1 MKEPQIVKN
10 KLPIWLKVILLL
22 FPFLIACCQFR
33 VIDNDF
39 WFLYKTGEYIVS
51 NGFPHTDFLS
61 MHSNMKL
68 VVQQWLSTVIFYF
81 VYSRLGRIGLFCLLY
96 ACYACI
102 CALTYRLNL
111 LITKNE
117 LVSIVLAGVS
127 DILIFNQLIV
137 TRPQTFTFA
146 LLLAEIFILEKHVQT
161 KKDIY
166 LVGIP
171 LVSLALINFHASM
184 WPMCFVFM
192 LPYIAGAIPVKI
204 KSFKLEPQGN
214 LLALI
219 AALTAGAITGFA
231 NPYGTDNMFYL
242 IASYGQNQLGTT
254 IYEML
259 PTDIGTHIGK
269 LLFGLIILMIIIGF
283 FYSRKPAF
291 SVRFFC
297 LFFGTLLLA
306 LLHRKGTPYFFI
318 FGVSSF
324 SYLIK
329 DVEIKIPEKITP
341 LLTRRV
347 RIMLGALLIMFTVCL
362 CGDYLVK
369 SLVAE
374 PGRMAHYE
382 RLDDVAN
389 ILDKSGESVVLYANF
404 SDGQYMEYKGFHPYI
419 DGRAELFLI
428 QNNED
433 FDYYSEYYELRSAN
447 MYYRDFTDKYQF
459 NYLLL
464 NGTSDRYLLMSL
476 LYDDDFELRYENSEV
491 YLFVRK

>member
-1 MKEPQIVKN
+1 MKEPQIEKN
-10 KLPIWLKVILLL
+10 KLPVWLKVILLL
-22 FPFLIACCQFR
+22 FPFVIACCRFR
-33 VIDNDF
+33 TIDNDF
-39 WFLYKTGEYIVS
+39 WFLYKTGEHIVN

-81 VYSRLGRIGLFCLLY
+81 VYSSLGRIGLFCLLY
-96 ACYACI
+96 GCYACI

-117 LVSIVLAGVS
+117 LVSVVLAGLT
-127 DILIFNQLIV
+127 DLLIFNQLIV
-137 TRPQTFTFA
+137 TRPQIFTYI
-146 LLLAEIFILEKHVQT
+146 LLLLEILILEKHVST
-161 KKDIY
+161 RKNIY
-166 LVGIP
+166 LAGIP
-171 LVSLALINFHASM
+171 LISLALINFHASM
-184 WPMCFVFM
+184 WPMIFVFM
-192 LPYIAGAIPVKI
+192 LPYIAGAVPVKI
-204 KSFKLEPQGN
+204 KAFKLEAEGS

-219 AALTAGAITGFA
+219 AAFAAGAIVGLA

-242 IASYGQNQLGTT
+242 FASYGDNQLGTT

-269 LLFGLIILMIIIGF
+269 MLFGLIIIMVIAGF
-283 FYSRKPAF
+283 FYNKKRF

-306 LLHRKGTPYFFI
+306 LMHRKGTPYFFI

-324 SYLIK
+324 SYMIK
-329 DVEIKIPEKITP
+329 DVEIRLPSSITSK
-341 LLTRRV
+341 LTRRV
-347 RIMLGALLIMFTVCL
+347 RIMLAALLIMFTVCL
-362 CGDYLVK
+362 CTEYLVK

-374 PGRMAHYE
+374 PGRTAHYD
-382 RLDDVAN
+382 RLDEVAK
-389 ILDKSGESVVLYANF
+389 ILGKSEDPVVLYANF
-404 SDGQYMEYKGFHPYI
+404 SDGQYMEYKDFHPYI

-428 QNNED
+428 QNNGE

-476 LYDDDFELRYENSEV
+476 LYDDDFELKYENSEV
-491 YLFVRK
+491 YLFARK

>member
-1 MKEPQIVKN
+1 M
-10 KLPIWLKVILLL
+10 
-22 FPFLIACCQFR
+22 
-33 VIDNDF
+33 
-39 WFLYKTGEYIVS
+39 
-51 NGFPHTDFLS
+51 
-61 MHSNMKL
+61 
-68 VVQQWLSTVIFYF
+68 
-81 VYSRLGRIGLFCLLY
+81 
-96 ACYACI
+96 
-102 CALTYRLNL
+102 
-111 LITKNE
+111 
-117 LVSIVLAGVS
+117 
-127 DILIFNQLIV
+127 
-137 TRPQTFTFA
+137 
-146 LLLAEIFILEKHVQT
+146 
-161 KKDIY
+161 
-166 LVGIP
+166 
-171 LVSLALINFHASM
+171 
-184 WPMCFVFM
+184 
-192 LPYIAGAIPVKI
+192 
-204 KSFKLEPQGN
+204 
-214 LLALI
+214 
-219 AALTAGAITGFA
+219 
-231 NPYGTDNMFYL
+231 
-242 IASYGQNQLGTT
+242 
-254 IYEML
+254 
-259 PTDIGTHIGK
+259 
-269 LLFGLIILMIIIGF
+269 
-283 FYSRKPAF
+283 
-291 SVRFFC
+291 
-297 LFFGTLLLA
+297 
-306 LLHRKGTPYFFI
+306 
-318 FGVSSF
+318 
-324 SYLIK
+324 
-329 DVEIKIPEKITP
+329 KIPEKITP

>member
-10 KLPIWLKVILLL
+10 KLPVWLKVILLL
-22 FPFLIACCQFR
+22 FPFVIACFQFR
-33 VIDNDF
+33 TIDNDF
-39 WFLYKTGEYIVS
+39 WFLYKTGEYIVN

-96 ACYACI
+96 GCYACI
-102 CALTYRLNL
+102 CTLTYRLNL

-117 LVSIVLAGVS
+117 LVSVVLAGLT

-146 LLLAEIFILEKHVQT
+146 LLLIEILILENYIQT
-161 KKDIY
+161 KKIVY
-166 LVGIP
+166 LAGIP
-171 LVSLALINFHASM
+171 LVSLALINIHASM
-184 WPMCFVFM
+184 WPMLFVFM
-192 LPYIAGAIPVKI
+192 LPYIAGAIPVKT
-204 KSFKLEPQGN
+204 KRFKLEAEGS
-214 LLALI
+214 LI
-219 AALTAGAITGFA
+219 ALVAALACGAIIGLA

-242 IASYGQNQLGTT
+242 IASYGDNQLGTT

-269 LLFGLIILMIIIGF
+269 MLFGLIILMVITGF
-283 FYSRKPAF
+283 FYKKKSF

-324 SYLIK
+324 SYMIK
-329 DVEIKIPEKITP
+329 DLEITLPSNIASK
-341 LLTRRV
+341 LTRRV
-347 RIMLGALLIMFTVCL
+347 RIMLAALLIMFTVCL
-362 CGDYLVK
+362 CTEYLVK
-369 SLVAE
+369 SLIAE
-374 PGRMAHYE
+374 PGRTAHYD
-382 RLDDVAN
+382 RLDEVSK
-389 ILDKSGESVVLYANF
+389 ILERSEDPVVLYANF

-419 DGRAELFLI
+419 DGRAELFLA
-428 QNNED
+428 QNNGE
-433 FDYYSEYYELRSAN
+433 FDYYSEYYELRTAN

-459 NYLLL
+459 NYLLV

-476 LYDDDFELRYENSEV
+476 LYDDDFEVKYEDSEV
-491 YLFVRK
+491 YLFARK

>member
-10 KLPIWLKVILLL
+10 KLPVWLKVILLL
-22 FPFLIACCQFR
+22 FPFVIACCQLR
-33 VIDNDF
+33 SVDNDF

-81 VYSRLGRIGLFCLLY
+81 VYSRLGKIGLFCLLY

-117 LVSIVLAGVS
+117 LVSVVLAGIS

-146 LLLAEIFILEKHVQT
+146 LLLAEIFILEKHVQS
-161 KKDIY
+161 KKNIY
-166 LVGIP
+166 LLGIP
-171 LVSLALINFHASM
+171 VVSLALINFHASM
-184 WPMCFVFM
+184 WPMFFVFM
-192 LPYIAGAIPVKI
+192 LPYIVNAIPVKI
-204 KSFKLEPQGN
+204 RSFKLEAEGN
-214 LLALI
+214 ILALI
-219 AALTAGAITGFA
+219 ASFAVSAIVGLA

-242 IASYGQNQLGTT
+242 IASYGKNQLGST

-259 PTDIGTHIGK
+259 PTDIGTSIGK
-269 LLFGLIILMIIIGF
+269 TLFGLLILMVITGF
-283 FYSRKPAF
+283 FYRRKIF
-291 SVRFFC
+291 SLRFFC

-324 SYLIK
+324 SYYVK
-329 DVEIKIPEKITP
+329 DIEIRLPSGITSK
-341 LLTRRV
+341 LTKRV
-347 RIMLGALLIMFTVCL
+347 RIMLAALLIMFTICL
-362 CGDYLVK
+362 GTDYLVK
-369 SLVAE
+369 SLVAA
-374 PGRMAHYE
+374 PGKTAHYD
-382 RLDDVAN
+382 RLDEVAA
-389 ILDKSGESVVLYANF
+389 ILNKSSDPVVLYANF

-419 DGRAELFLI
+419 DGRAELYLI
-428 QNNED
+428 QNNGE
-433 FDYYSEYYELRSAN
+433 FDYYSEYYELRTAN

-459 NYLLL
+459 NYLLVS
-464 NGTSDRYLLMSL
+464 GSSDRYLLMSL
-476 LYDDDFELRYENSEV
+476 LYDDDFELKYENSEV
-491 YLFVRK
+491 YLFARK